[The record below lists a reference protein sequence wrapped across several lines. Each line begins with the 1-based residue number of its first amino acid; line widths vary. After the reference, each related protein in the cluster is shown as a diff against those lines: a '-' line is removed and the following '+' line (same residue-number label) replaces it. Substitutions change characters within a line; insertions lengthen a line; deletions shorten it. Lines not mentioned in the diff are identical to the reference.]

1 MQTFDYIVV
10 GAGSAGCALSAR
22 LASAGKQVL
31 LLEAG
36 PADNHP
42 YIHIPGTFIRVHG
55 SRRTWMYRTEPE
67 PFVNQRQVF
76 IPQGRTL
83 GGGSSV
89 NAMIYIRGQA
99 QDYDDWQANGCP
111 GWGWQDVLPVFRRC
125 ETNVRLGGALHGQD
139 GPLNVS
145 DAGHRHALS
154 RAFVRAAV
162 EAGVPATDDF
172 NGARSARQLGG
183 GLHKA
188 FAQQPK
194 PQGAHRDPCH

>member
-99 QDYDDWQANGCP
+99 QTMTIGRP
-111 GWGWQDVLPVFRRC
+111 MV
-125 ETNVRLGGALHGQD
+125 
-139 GPLNVS
+139 
-145 DAGHRHALS
+145 
-154 RAFVRAAV
+154 
-162 EAGVPATDDF
+162 VP
-172 NGARSARQLGG
+172 GG
-183 GLHKA
+183 GGRTFCRC
-188 FAQQPK
+188 FAVAK
-194 PQGAHRDPCH
+194 RTSD